1 MLPFVK
7 NIKNGLLTKSKLLSY
22 RKEKNTCGICWHTVL
37 PEDFQLSGTTMDT
50 GLGITDE
57 DICCAYGPDGLNSE
71 GFDCLIFP
79 NKQFDPELG
88 TAMEVIGLEQCGR
101 SKGLVN
107 VGEKTIDGA
116 TVTGAPVNINRTL
129 CSNNK

>member
-1 MLPFVK
+1 MKIFGP
-7 NIKNGLLTKSKLLSY
+7 LTKSKLLSY

-88 TAMEVIGLEQCGR
+88 SAMEVIGLEQCGR

-116 TVTGAPVNINRTL
+116 TVTAAPVNINRTL
-129 CSNNK
+129 CSNNE